1 MPAHRTGS
9 AQTRSFLM
17 SSGDNAMAEKNL
29 LITIDGPA
37 GAGKSTVSRML
48 ADRLECRYF
57 DTGALYRAVAYESLK
72 KGISAE
78 DDPALET
85 LCRSLRL
92 ELVRDG
98 LKMRILSGGVDV
110 SDRIRTADVTMQA
123 SAVSAR
129 PVVRAYLLTLQR
141 ELGLRYGGIFE
152 GRDMGTVVFPEA
164 DLKFYLDASVRT
176 RALRRQREFAQTE
189 SRSLEAVEKD
199 IRQRDQQDSSRAI
212 APLKPASEAIIIDS
226 TDLSPEDA
234 VDKMLEIIGRKYAGV
249 IRAEK
254 QPINQ

>member
-1 MPAHRTGS
+1 
-9 AQTRSFLM
+9 
-17 SSGDNAMAEKNL
+17 MAVKHL

-78 DDPALET
+78 DDSTLET
-85 LCRSLRL
+85 LCRGLRL
-92 ELVRDG
+92 ELVREG
-98 LKMRILSGGVDV
+98 REMRIFSNGVDI
-110 SDRIRTADVTMQA
+110 SDLIRNAEVTMQA

-129 PVVRAYLLTLQR
+129 PVVRACLLALQR

-164 DLKFYLDASVRT
+164 DFKFYLDASVRT
-176 RALRRQREFAQTE
+176 RALRRQREFAHIDH
-189 SRSLEAVEKD
+189 RSLEAVEKD
-199 IRQRDQQDSSRAI
+199 IRQRDQQDSGRAI
-212 APLKPASEAIIIDS
+212 APLKPALDAVIIDS
-226 TDLSPEDA
+226 TDLSPEEA
-234 VDKMLEIIGRKYAGV
+234 VKKMLETIARKHAGV
-249 IRAEK
+249 IPAEK
-254 QPINQ
+254 QPADQ